1 MIAAVRMYV
10 VSDYYVDT
18 VIEKLILRQPSPRLA
33 MQCPPENPVVSEFT
47 ELRSTSVKFTETG

>member
-33 MQCPPENPVVSEFT
+33 MQCPPENPVYQS
-47 ELRSTSVKFTETG
+47 LRSCDQHL